1 MRSKRDRIWGRFTG
15 LDCGLGYASTGKG
28 GAPGKWHR
36 NCVDSLVLTLSWP
49 DHASPTAGSYCI
61 SRYPGSFRNHVL

>member
-36 NCVDSLVLTLSWP
+36 NCVDSLVLTLS
-49 DHASPTAGSYCI
+49 
-61 SRYPGSFRNHVL
+61 